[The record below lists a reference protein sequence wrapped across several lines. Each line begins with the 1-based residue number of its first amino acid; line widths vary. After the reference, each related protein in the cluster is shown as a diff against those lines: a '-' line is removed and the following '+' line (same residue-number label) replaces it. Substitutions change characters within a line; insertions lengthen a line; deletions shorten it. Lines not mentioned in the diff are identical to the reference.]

1 MMARRSSSSR
11 WSRPASGKQIAALKS
26 HGNYDGKYYSMGRAS
41 QAIGRSMASGGGT
54 RRSSSAG
61 YPASFSAA
69 SSTSSFL
76 AQLMGTTDDLES
88 LISAAIGQSGLGS
101 DPQFGELPVESV
113 AFTVSPDET
122 HPDGPRIVFEAD
134 VVCDSDFSG
143 DPSLEV
149 RFVSNVVFED
159 GASPAPQGFS
169 TGVQFDD

>member
-41 QAIGRSMASGGGT
+41 QAIGRSMASGSGT
-54 RRSSSAG
+54 RRSSSVG
-61 YPASFSAA
+61 YPISFSPA
-69 SSTSSFL
+69 SRASSFL

-88 LISAAIGQSGLGS
+88 LLATAIGQSGLGS

-113 AFTVSPDET
+113 AFTVSPDES

-134 VVCDSDFSG
+134 VVRDSDFSG
-143 DPSLEV
+143 HPSLEV
-149 RFVSNVVFED
+149 RFASNVVFGD
-159 GASPAPQGFS
+159 GAPAAPRGFAS
-169 TGVQFDD
+169 GVQFDD